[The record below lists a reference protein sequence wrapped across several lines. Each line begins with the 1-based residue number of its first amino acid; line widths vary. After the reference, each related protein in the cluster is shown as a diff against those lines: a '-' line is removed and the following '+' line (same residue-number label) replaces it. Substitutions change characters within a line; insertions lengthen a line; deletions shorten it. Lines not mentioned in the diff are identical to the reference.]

1 MKKILFVIVFALFGF
16 IATAQVKEV
25 RDIHGIPSYEFTLGK
40 YVFTGYSIHGCY
52 KLSCTM
58 REEDEAEM
66 LYYFI
71 HQNREQIAEKFG
83 TDIKSIDIGDTVK
96 YTYYSPVTGK
106 LYSKKTGHKAV
117 TILIETPDH
126 EKYMQAEKAE
136 KEERINS
143 LQNIF

>member
-71 HQNREQIAEKFG
+71 HQNREQINEKYSVN
-83 TDIKSIDIGDTVK
+83 IKTIELGKAVKFIDFPPYK
-96 YTYYSPVTGK
+96 TYG
-106 LYSKKTGHKAV
+106 GMAV

-126 EKYMQAEKAE
+126 EKYIQAEKAE
-136 KEERINS
+136 KEERVNS